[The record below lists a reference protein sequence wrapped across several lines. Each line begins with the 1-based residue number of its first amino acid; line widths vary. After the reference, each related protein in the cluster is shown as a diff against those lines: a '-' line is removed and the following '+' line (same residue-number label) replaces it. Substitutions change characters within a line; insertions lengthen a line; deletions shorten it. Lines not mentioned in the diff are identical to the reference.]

1 MSRVAGIEAAVIAD
15 RDGVV
20 VLKGDQSSARCDSD
34 SNSDFATVTKDMV
47 PDLTLR
53 PGFLATAA
61 TTADQASKLG
71 IGRSRTSI
79 AEYET
84 HQVVHFHKNS
94 FVVSVVASKT
104 ANTGLILSLEHLFD
118 PVIDELQ
125 RVIRPE

>member
-1 MSRVAGIEAAVIAD
+1 MTSP
-15 RDGVV
+15 
-20 VLKGDQSSARCDSD
+20 LSALRKVTDVH
-34 SNSDFATVTKDMV
+34 FATVTKETV
-47 PDLTLR
+47 ADLALR
-53 PGFLATAA
+53 PAFLATAV

-71 IGRSRTSI
+71 IGRSRISI

-118 PVIDELQ
+118 PIVDELV